1 MNENEAA
8 PTGKAMYWTGVV
20 ISAIVAL
27 FLSMAVFMELTKAKP
42 VLAGLAKYGYPES
55 VIQGI
60 GLALLVS
67 VILYIIPRTSVL
79 GAILITGYLGGAVST
94 HVRAQEMQFLM
105 PVLFGALAWL
115 GIFLRDARLRQLLPW
130 RK

>member
-42 VLAGLAKYGYPES
+42 VVAGLAKYGYPE
-55 VIQGI
+55 
-60 GLALLVS
+60 S